1 MATFEERYAKFAAEA
16 KKKPQKPD
24 DILRTMQ
31 EQVDAVPKKEQPAE
45 VPEASGVASEKAD
58 AENLRAAEAR
68 ISELEQQLREGLRE
82 QNTLKTQVRRVK
94 LVLEGANEEVARLK
108 DENQRLTNENQ
119 RLTAE
124 NEKREQL
131 AQTDE
136 LTGLLNRHG
145 FNAVAPMV
153 FNLYKGLA
161 REVLPREGQ
170 KGREHKMD
178 VSFNSIFIDL
188 NGFKELNDNV
198 SHAAGDEALKR
209 VADALR
215 SSVRKS
221 DAVFRIGGDEFL
233 ILFISREDPESTRD
247 TLAGNKLL
255 EENRFIVAERI
266 KRNLANTGG
275 TATDKF
281 GRRVQ
286 VPPLT
291 AMIGVAQ
298 YVPVPGE
305 GINEVVQAADAEALK
320 LKDKKKLDKEVW
332 EADPAN
338 AGKPYPYATEIAYAQ
353 PLEHMP

>member
-1 MATFEERYAKFAAEA
+1 MATFEERYAKYASEA
-16 KKKPQKPD
+16 KKKPQKPEE
-24 DILRTMQ
+24 ILHTMQ
-31 EQVDAVPKKEQPAE
+31 EQ
-45 VPEASGVASEKAD
+45 AD
-58 AENLRAAEAR
+58 AAQKPEPTAEPATAPGITGEGAHAGRPRAAEER
-68 ISELEQQLREGLRE
+68 ISELARQLREGESERQVL
-82 QNTLKTQVRRVK
+82 TTQVLRVK
-94 LVLEGANEEVARLK
+94 LVLEGANQEVARLK

-124 NEKREQL
+124 NEKREQM

-136 LTGLLNRHG
+136 LTGLPNRHG

-170 KGREHKMD
+170 KGRENRMD

-198 SHAAGDEALKR
+198 SHTAGDEALKR

-233 ILFISREDPESTRD
+233 ILFISREDSESTRD
-247 TLAGNKLL
+247 TLTGNKLL
-255 EENRFIVAERI
+255 EENRFIVAERVR
-266 KRNLANTGG
+266 RNLAKTGG
-275 TATDKF
+275 TATNKF
-281 GRRVQ
+281 GRQVQ

-298 YVPVPGE
+298 YIPVSGE

-320 LKDKKKLDKEVW
+320 LKDKKRQYKEAW

-338 AGKPYPYATEIAYAQ
+338 TGKPFPYATEIAYAQ
-353 PLEHMP
+353 PLG